1 MHILTDLHCMA
12 FKKSLFSAEEW
23 KTISIAGVGALFLLI
38 TMALTAVV
46 CYRRRKRRKGYNH
59 IPGNNTAANV
69 EQPVSHNDS
78 PETDGP
84 SRHKGE

>member
-1 MHILTDLHCMA
+1 MT

-23 KTISIAGVGALFLLI
+23 KTISIAGAGTGVGALFLLI
-38 TMALTAVV
+38 TMALTGVV

-84 SRHKGE
+84 RHKGE